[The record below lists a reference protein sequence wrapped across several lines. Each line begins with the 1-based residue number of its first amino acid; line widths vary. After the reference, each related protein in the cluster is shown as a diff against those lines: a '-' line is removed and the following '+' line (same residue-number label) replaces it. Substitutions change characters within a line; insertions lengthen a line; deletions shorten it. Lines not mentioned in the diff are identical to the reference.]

1 MEQTTTTTP
10 TIDPAFDVNGAQ
22 PAPERPRFRLTRS
35 RTDRMLG
42 GVCGGI
48 AESFGIDA
56 TLVRI
61 GLVALTLLGVGSGAI
76 VYVAIWALAPE
87 ADVAEADVAA

>member
-1 MEQTTTTTP
+1 MEQQTENIFPTTEP
-10 TIDPAFDVNGAQ
+10 Q
-22 PAPERPRFRLTRS
+22 PERKFRLVRS

-48 AESFGIDA
+48 AEAFGIDA

-61 GLVALTLLGVGSGAI
+61 GLVALTLFGVGSGALL
-76 VYVAIWALAPE
+76 YVAIWALAPE
-87 ADVAEADVAA
+87 ADVAA